1 MSCLYILEINSLSV
15 ASFAIIFSHSEGCC
29 FILVIVSFSVQK
41 PLSLIRLHLFILFL
55 FPLFWEVGS
64 KRFLLY
70 ICCSGLPIFFSKGF
84 IVSGPTFKSLIHFE
98 FAFVYGV
105 RKCSTFIFLTCSCP
119 VFEAPIIG
127 EAVFFP
133 LYILASYDRRK
144 IPISAKASLSTFY
157 LIPLVYILFL
167 KKFIFYYG

>member
-1 MSCLYILEINSLSV
+1 MSV

-105 RKCSTFIFLTCSCP
+105 RKCSTFIFLH
-119 VFEAPIIG
+119 V
-127 EAVFFP
+127 AVQFSRHQLLERLSFFLCIFLP
-133 LYILASYDRRK
+133 LMTGIRS
-144 IPISAKASLSTFY
+144 P
-157 LIPLVYILFL
+157 
-167 KKFIFYYG
+167 